1 MRVGT
6 ARGLAGRCSA
16 DSLDAAGARK
26 PRRIRVRRQAGAR
39 SFREQWRNRAS
50 GTKNKAGGM
59 AAEETPDVS
68 GATAA
73 HAAAFTGD
81 TDALIAMS
89 KEDVALLRAKTDDG
103 ETPAYVPSPSDHK

>member
-16 DSLDAAGARK
+16 DSLDAARRAQTAPDPSPPPSQGA
-26 PRRIRVRRQAGAR
+26 Q
-39 SFREQWRNRAS
+39 FS
-50 GTKNKAGGM
+50 GTGQAEQRTKPAGGGM

-103 ETPAYVPSPSDHK
+103 ETPAYVP